1 MDPSKA
7 RYTKDHE
14 WIDGESGTIGITDH
28 AQAELGD
35 IVFVELPEQGRAIK
49 AGEVLGTIESVKA
62 VSELYAPASGT
73 VAEVNA
79 ALTDKPEAINK
90 DPYGTG
96 WICRLELSSP
106 AELEALMDAEAYAS
120 LVEQGS

>member
-35 IVFVELPEQGRAIK
+35 IVFVELPEEGRAIK

-90 DPYGTG
+90 DPYGAG

-106 AELEALMDAEAYAS
+106 AELDALMDAEAYAS